1 MGSNPIT
8 RSWSFSLDEWLLGMA
23 PSDSP
28 EHDPSLVPTDDDGDI
43 ESDSDDPH
51 GGLRDEEETV
61 PLKLEVDIQSR
72 SACERHV
79 VVKVSREDIERYFD
93 KEFSEMMTSAH
104 VPGFRPGHAPRK
116 LIERRFRKEVA
127 DRVKTSLLLDSIQ
140 QISEERELAAISE
153 PKFDLDAVE
162 LPDEGPMTYEFDL
175 EVRPE
180 FDLPSWKGLTIDRP
194 VREFTDRDVDVA
206 LRNLLTR
213 YGRLVPHDGS
223 AEMGDYISTKLTFT
237 CEGQEISSSAEEL
250 IRIRPVLSFR
260 DGKIENFGELMVGVR
275 AGQTRTAPAAL
286 IQDAVNPS
294 LRGKTVIATFEVAEV
309 KRLELPE
316 LTGKLLEEIG
326 GFESE
331 AELRDAVRENLQRQ
345 LEYHQRQRAREQ
357 IAAALTAN
365 AHWDLPPELLR
376 RQAQRELDRAVME
389 LRRSGFSEAQIRA
402 YENELRQ
409 NSLIATAKALK
420 QHFIFER
427 IAEDEGIEETERDYE
442 EEIALIAEQ
451 SGETPRRIRARLEKA
466 GQMDVLRNQIIER
479 KVIDRILAH
488 AHFRDVPWEPS
499 GMEAEAI
506 DWSAGG
512 EDKSAELPEAKPEAQ
527 TDRKS

>member
-1 MGSNPIT
+1 MA
-8 RSWSFSLDEWLLGMA
+8 FGMA

-28 EHDPSLVPTDDDGDI
+28 EHDDSRVPTDNDI
-43 ESDSDDPH
+43 DVKNDEIDR
-51 GGLRDEEETV
+51 GLDDEEERV
-61 PLKLEVDIQSR
+61 PLKLEVDIQAR

-93 KEFSEMMTSAH
+93 REFSEMVTTAQ

-127 DRVKTSLLLDSIQ
+127 ERVKTSLLLDSIQ
-140 QISEERELAAISE
+140 QISEEQELAAISE

-180 FDLPSWKGLTIDRP
+180 FDLPPWKGLRIERP
-194 VREFTDRDVDVA
+194 VREFTEQDVDAA
-206 LRNLLTR
+206 LRNLLGR
-213 YGRLVPHDGS
+213 YGQLVPHDGP

-237 CEGQEISSSAEEL
+237 CDGQEISSSPEEL

-275 AGQTRTAPAAL
+275 AGQKRTAQAVLAK
-286 IQDAVNPS
+286 DAPNTA
-294 LRGKTVIATFEVAEV
+294 LRGKTVVATFEIAEV
-309 KRLELPE
+309 KRLQLPE
-316 LTGKLLEEIG
+316 MTRELLEEIG

-331 AELRDAVRENLQRQ
+331 AELRDAVRDNLQRQ

-357 IAAALTAN
+357 IAAALTAS
-365 AHWDLPPELLR
+365 ADWELPPDLLR
-376 RQAQRELDRAVME
+376 RQAQRELERAVME
-389 LRRSGFSEAQIRA
+389 LRRSGFSDAQIRA

-409 NSLIATAKALK
+409 NSLAVTAKALK
-420 QHFIFER
+420 EHFIFER
-427 IAEDEGIEETERDYE
+427 IAEEEGIEETEQDYD

-466 GQMDVLRNQIIER
+466 GRMDILRNQIIER
-479 KVIDRILAH
+479 KVIDRILEH
-488 AHFRDVPWEPS
+488 ARFRDVPWEPQ
-499 GMEAEAI
+499 GLEAEAVE
-506 DWSAGG
+506 WAAGG
-512 EDKSAELPEAKPEAQ
+512 GDKGEELPEAKPEAHTEHQ
-527 TDRKS
+527 S